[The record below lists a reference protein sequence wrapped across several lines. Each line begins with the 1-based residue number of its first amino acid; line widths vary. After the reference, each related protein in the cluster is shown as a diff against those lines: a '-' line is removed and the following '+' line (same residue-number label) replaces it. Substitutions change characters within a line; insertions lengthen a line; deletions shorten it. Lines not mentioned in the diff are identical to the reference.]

1 MVKDE
6 ESEEFISQSRKQEQ
20 QYKEGFK
27 LVFLTSRE
35 GRGSSNLDSLN

>member
-6 ESEEFISQSRKQEQ
+6 ESEELISQSVKQEQ
-20 QYKEGFK
+20 QYKEEFK

-35 GRGSSNLDSLN
+35 GRGSSNIYILN